1 VFGGVSAIGS
11 AVGVLIKSAADQIS
25 RAETIAG
32 TGLDRLFWEQS
43 GYFLGSPIRGDFGKS
58 FGSISPR

>member
-11 AVGVLIKSAADQIS
+11 AVDVPIKSADQIS
-25 RAETIAG
+25 RAETIAR